1 MTTTAMVET
10 NTVVVMTDQETEVVI
25 EGDDQDQDQGQGV
38 LTGIA
43 ETLAVGEIDSEGETG
58 LPLPQKE
65 EERGKVCGIDL
76 LLVMRL

>member
-1 MTTTAMVET
+1 
-10 NTVVVMTDQETEVVI
+10 MTDQETELVI

-58 LPLPQKE
+58 QTHKHPTLYFSY
-65 EERGKVCGIDL
+65 I
-76 LLVMRL
+76 